1 MTPSPRSA
9 LEPTSPADLRHVG
22 AFDDLAANYDAAFT
36 DTAVG
41 KALREI
47 VWSHLDG
54 SFGSCRR
61 VLDLGCGTAADAVRL
76 ARGGATVVATDA
88 SPRMLQVARQKARA
102 GGCDTQIEFHCVAME
117 SLARVTD
124 GQSFD
129 GVLSNFG
136 AVNCAADLPGL
147 VAEVARRLTPGG
159 KLLWVVMGRHVP
171 WEWLWYLLRGEWRK
185 AWRRLAPQGVSWRG
199 LTVHYP
205 TPSQLQRILRPQFAI
220 DRVSPLGCV
229 LPPTYAAGWLER
241 SPRARAVLTYLEKL
255 VHRSSACA
263 ALSDHYIIEAT
274 RLADLPDE
282 MPAGE
287 RTRGA
292 PRFLGTLRAYA
303 QAHAGQLVRFVM
315 VGGGLAALNLL
326 LLYGLRT
333 GLGLSDPVAIT
344 LAYVLGGCAHF
355 ASHRR
360 ITYLAQ
366 HQPIPPA
373 LWRYL
378 LMFAGNFAIM
388 QGVFAAT
395 SRLGLSPYFAV
406 IGSTAITMISNF
418 LIMAHI
424 IFRKGADALMAARPL
439 GGSAHL
445 PPAVAE
451 CLRARGLAGGEVR
464 LVNGLLADPTQLRGA
479 DGSAVVVL
487 LEQGEAEASEPLLTK
502 LAAAMRPDAL
512 LVLSRMLGRSLDPRE
527 ATHLML
533 LRAGYD
539 RVWVESRGAQL
550 CVSARRARSSI
561 AGRVLSIIVPV
572 LDERSTFLQLMRSLL
587 EKRLDHL
594 GLEREIILVEG
605 HSTDGTR
612 ELVEAFRDTPGV
624 KILWQDR
631 ARGKGHAVR
640 MGLAV
645 ATGDIVL
652 IQDADLEYDVNDY
665 DALLEPLLNDRAAF
679 VLGSRHS
686 SGAGIRKFTDQR
698 LLGMVLNAG
707 HVFFTTVINVLYG
720 QNLKD
725 PFTMFKVFRRD
736 CLHGLQFECDRFDF
750 DHELVIKLVL
760 KGYRPLEIP
769 VSYRSRSF
777 KQGKKIRPLR
787 DAFTWIIADLK
798 YRFERPRPRLD

>member
-1 MTPSPRSA
+1 VRQAS
-9 LEPTSPADLRHVG
+9 
-22 AFDDLAANYDAAFT
+22 AFDDLATSYDAAFT

-47 VWSHLDG
+47 VWSHLDD

-61 VLDLGCGTAADAVRL
+61 ILDLGCGTGADAVRL
-76 ARGGATVVATDA
+76 ARGGATVIATDA
-88 SPRMLQVARQKARA
+88 SPRMLQVARQKAHA
-102 GGCDTQIEFHCVAME
+102 GGCDTRIEFHCVAME
-117 SLARVTD
+117 SLAQVID
-124 GQSFD
+124 GQRFD

-136 AVNCAADLPGL
+136 AVNCAPDLPGL
-147 VAEVARRLTPGG
+147 VADVSRRLAPGG

-171 WEWLWYLLRGEWRK
+171 WEWLWYLLRGEWRR
-185 AWRRLAPQGVSWRG
+185 AWRRLAPEGASWRG
-199 LTVHYP
+199 LTIHYP

-229 LPPTYAAGWLER
+229 LPPTYASGWLER
-241 SPRARAVLTYLEKL
+241 SPRALAVLTYLEKF
-255 VHRSSACA
+255 VQRSSACA
-263 ALSDHYIIEAT
+263 AFSDHYIIEAT
-274 RLADLPDE
+274 RLADLPDDAR
-282 MPAGE
+282 AGE
-287 RTRGA
+287 RTPCVPGI
-292 PRFLGTLRAYA
+292 LNTLRAYA
-303 QAHAGQLVRFVM
+303 QEHAGQLVRFGI
-315 VGGGLAALNLL
+315 VGAGLAALNLL
-326 LLYGLRT
+326 LLYILRT
-333 GLGLSDPVAIT
+333 GLGLPDPVAIT
-344 LAYVLGGCAHF
+344 LTYVLGGCAHF

-388 QGVFAAT
+388 QAVFAAT

-406 IGSTAITMISNF
+406 VGSTAITMISNF
-418 LIMAHI
+418 LIMAHV
-424 IFRKGADALMAARPL
+424 IFRKRAGAMLADRPL
-439 GGSAHL
+439 GGAAQL
-445 PPAVAE
+445 PPAVTE
-451 CLRARGLAGGEVR
+451 SLRQRGIGDDSVR
-464 LVNGLLADPTQLRGA
+464 MVHGLLADPAHLSGA
-479 DGSAVVVL
+479 DGSAVVVML
-487 LEQGEAEASEPLLTK
+487 DHNQAEAAEPLLTQ
-502 LAAAMRPDAL
+502 LAAAMQPDTL
-512 LVLSRMLGRSLDPRE
+512 LVLSMATLGRSPDPRE

-539 RVWVESRGAQL
+539 RVWVDRRGTQL
-550 CVSARRARSSI
+550 CVSARRARSSR

-572 LDERSTFLQLMRSLL
+572 FDERGSFPQLMRSLL
-587 EKRLDHL
+587 AKRLDHL

-612 ELVEAFRDTPGV
+612 ELVEGFRETPGV

-631 ARGKGHAVR
+631 PRGKGHAVR
-640 MGLAV
+640 MGLQV

-679 VLGSRHS
+679 VLGSRHT

-698 LLGMVLNAG
+698 LLGMLLNAG
-707 HVFFTTVINVLYG
+707 HVFFTTLINVLYR
-720 QNLKD
+720 QKLKD

-769 VSYRSRSF
+769 VNYRSRSF
-777 KQGKKIRPLR
+777 RQGKKIRPLR